1 MYKIIYMKA
10 DFEPWWQFEGWEE
23 HIVNEQT
30 FDSKEQLEK
39 GLAELLNEFRNKYD
53 HEESREGKYYAFWSE
68 DEMHYCEACDDAVQL
83 FHGII
88 VHEAEYNK

>member
-23 HIVNEQT
+23 HIISEKNYDT
-30 FDSKEQLEK
+30 KEQLQVELEK
-39 GLAELLNEFRNKYD
+39 MLNEFRNKYE

-68 DEMHYCEACDDAVQL
+68 DEKHYCEACDEDAQL
-83 FHGII
+83 YHGII
-88 VHEAEYNK
+88 VVEVEYNR